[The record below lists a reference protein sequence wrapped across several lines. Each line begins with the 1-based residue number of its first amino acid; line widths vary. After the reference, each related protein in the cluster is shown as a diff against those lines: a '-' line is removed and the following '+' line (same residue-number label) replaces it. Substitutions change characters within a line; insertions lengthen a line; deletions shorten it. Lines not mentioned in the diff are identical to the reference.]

1 MRWNTFF
8 VWVHNEY
15 TLIRVYIILYVICIY
30 KFIAYSYGIS
40 HSPLAN
46 WGWVFVPIMRDA
58 PDESARDVRCVALF
72 PSFLPSSVPSFP
84 LLLPTIA
91 VSVALCLPSFP
102 SSLLWNCSWVRLLRA
117 AVGNLVV
124 GTLMAPLQL
133 ARSLAA
139 YVLRHCVPPLLLLF
153 LFYKL
158 LLLLLGKS

>member
-1 MRWNTFF
+1 MSTRWLKYYNTICDM
-8 VWVHNEY
+8 W
-15 TLIRVYIILYVICIY
+15 YIYIY

-72 PSFLPSSVPSFP
+72 PSFLPPFLP
-84 LLLPTIA
+84 FLCCCQLLLYQWH
-91 VSVALCLPSFP
+91 SGFLPS
-102 SSLLWNCSWVRLLRA
+102 LLLLFWNCSWVRLLRA

-133 ARSLAA
+133 ARALAA
-139 YVLRHCVPPLLLLF
+139 YVLGHCVPPLLLLLLF

-158 LLLLLGKS
+158 LLLLLLGKS